1 MEAGET
7 PLRCSGLPSAAE
19 ALRSARRALVVFA
32 HPDDVDFGAGGTV
45 AALARRG
52 VEVSY
57 LVLTDG
63 DAGGFEDS
71 GRESIVET
79 RRQEQRRAAALAGVA
94 RVEFAGER
102 DGFLEPSHRVI
113 ERVVAAMREI
123 RPDVVLSLH
132 PERNWSSL
140 HKSHPDHLACGEIV
154 TRAAFPAVENAYA
167 YPALRERG
175 LEAYRLP
182 WLFLFAGPDAL
193 VNLRVD
199 VTETLEAKLR
209 ALDVHLSQ
217 HPDPAGMRES
227 VKAGLAAQAARGQW
241 GAADGTEGA
250 DGSGGPAADF
260 AEEFHAVCVNGEGT
274 FAGF

>member
-1 MEAGET
+1 MAHDADRS
-7 PLRCSGLPSAAE
+7 PLRCTGLPGAAE
-19 ALRSARRALVVFA
+19 ALRSARRVLAVFA

-45 AALARRG
+45 AALTRRG

-63 DAGGFEDS
+63 DAGGFEDE

-79 RRQEQRRAAALAGVA
+79 RRDEQRRAAGLAGVS

-102 DGFLEPSHRVI
+102 DGFLEPSHGVI
-113 ERVVAAMREI
+113 EKVVAAMREI

-182 WLFLFAGPDAL
+182 WLLLFAGPDAL

-199 VTETLEAKLR
+199 VTETLEAKLE

-217 HPDPAGMRES
+217 HPDPEGMRES
-227 VKAGLAAQAARGQW
+227 VKAGLAAQAARGRW
-241 GAADGTEGA
+241 DE
-250 DGSGGPAADF
+250 GPAGRPAEF